1 MIPERRKRIGV
12 FLNAS
17 DMYFSGVLYDTFRER
32 ARAMNADLVFFTSID
47 YRIPNTD
54 GDPQE
59 RELFR
64 FAPVEDLDGLILVP
78 DSYEVTHN
86 REALEQEI
94 RRRAR
99 APIVSL
105 RSMDSLGDCVFMDEK
120 RAIRP
125 LVRHLIEEHGIRR
138 LAYLG
143 GFPGHLPTQQR
154 EDAFREEIRTHGLTF
169 DEQYFMRGNMWYS
182 SGPRAYAYFFEK
194 LEEPPEAIVC
204 ANDYMACGLIEELQR
219 HGIRVPEDVIVT
231 GFDHSLRDGQGS
243 VSLTTIEQ
251 DYREMAERAV
261 LQLEKRM
268 NGEDTGEAKQIGISG
283 RLILGESCGCGRNRE
298 EGLKALVREQERR
311 INDMYLREFDITYL
325 SLELAECDS
334 VSQLRETLDRKA
346 GEMPGQRD
354 YYLCLF
360 EEEQGEKTFFAERMT
375 DRVRTAAVIRDGKA
389 RPAPKESMDRRQ
401 LLPGEAWE
409 SDTPQVFLL
418 SMLYLREQ
426 MFGYSVIR
434 YAEGFLPN
442 VYYQHRDII
451 ITGALRNIRNHQML
465 RALYEERRIA
475 SITDP
480 LTGLYNRRGL
490 EEQIMPRWEEYC
502 AEELPTAF
510 VYFDMDYLKQI
521 NDRFGHA
528 AGDEAIC
535 LMARAVRE
543 AVPAGTVYARMGG
556 DEFLAVLPGMPE
568 DAVREL
574 MNAFEERLDRL
585 QEKEEFPFQVQSS
598 IGAYQV
604 KLRKGITMQQ
614 CILRSDKMM
623 YEIKRQRHEKGSPR

>member
-1 MIPERRKRIGV
+1 MIPERRRRIGV

-17 DMYFSGVLYDTFRER
+17 DMYFSGVLYDTFREK

-231 GFDHSLRDGQGS
+231 GFDHSLRDGRGS

-251 DYREMAERAV
+251 GYREMAERAA

-268 NGEDTGEAKQIGISG
+268 NGEDTGEARQIGVSG
-283 RLILGESCGCGRNRE
+283 RLILGESCGF
-298 EGLKALVREQERR
+298 
-311 INDMYLREFDITYL
+311 FDDGDLQVHFQIYPR
-325 SLELAECDS
+325 S
-334 VSQLRETLDRKA
+334 
-346 GEMPGQRD
+346 
-354 YYLCLF
+354 
-360 EEEQGEKTFFAERMT
+360 
-375 DRVRTAAVIRDGKA
+375 GKA
-389 RPAPKESMDRRQ
+389 RCCRDVLFSLRR
-401 LLPGEAWE
+401 
-409 SDTPQVFLL
+409 
-418 SMLYLREQ
+418 
-426 MFGYSVIR
+426 
-434 YAEGFLPN
+434 
-442 VYYQHRDII
+442 
-451 ITGALRNIRNHQML
+451 
-465 RALYEERRIA
+465 
-475 SITDP
+475 
-480 LTGLYNRRGL
+480 
-490 EEQIMPRWEEYC
+490 
-502 AEELPTAF
+502 
-510 VYFDMDYLKQI
+510 
-521 NDRFGHA
+521 
-528 AGDEAIC
+528 
-535 LMARAVRE
+535 
-543 AVPAGTVYARMGG
+543 
-556 DEFLAVLPGMPE
+556 
-568 DAVREL
+568 
-574 MNAFEERLDRL
+574 
-585 QEKEEFPFQVQSS
+585 
-598 IGAYQV
+598 
-604 KLRKGITMQQ
+604 
-614 CILRSDKMM
+614 
-623 YEIKRQRHEKGSPR
+623 